1 MENENYVLDHLILC
15 FLLFHSSAVTLIMLN
30 LMFNASNYMLQ
41 KKKDVIYSFRCFL
54 QLTLTLH
61 LFLNSRSSSSWTA
74 CSRCQFPWLFL
85 FSRFAFLIF
94 PLLITYL
101 PVNYKQYL
109 IPRG

>member
-1 MENENYVLDHLILC
+1 
-15 FLLFHSSAVTLIMLN
+15 
-30 LMFNASNYMLQ
+30 MFNASNYMLQ
-41 KKKDVIYSFRCFL
+41 KKKDVIYSFRCFF
-54 QLTLTLH
+54 QHTPTLP

-74 CSRCQFPWLFL
+74 RSRCQFPWFFLLF
-85 FSRFAFLIF
+85 RFAFFNF